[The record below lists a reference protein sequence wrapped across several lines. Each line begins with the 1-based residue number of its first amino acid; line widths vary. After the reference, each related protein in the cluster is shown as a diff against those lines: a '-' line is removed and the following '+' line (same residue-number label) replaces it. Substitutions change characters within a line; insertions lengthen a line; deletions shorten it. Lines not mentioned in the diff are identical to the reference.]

1 MRSHPRLSNWIGRY
15 VPIAQWLPRYE
26 RSFLGA
32 DLLAGLAVWA
42 VLVPQAVAYAALAG
56 APPEAG
62 LFAALAAGVAYA
74 VFGTCRQLDVG
85 PSSTI
90 AITAAAAIGVRRGEV
105 PGPGLRDAPRRARP
119 AHRRR
124 ARRGR
129 ARSARVRLGVPRP
142 PGARRLH
149 QRHRRSSSSS
159 GRSRSCSGCRSRAA
173 TCPRRSGARSARST
187 RSAGRRRSS
196 GQRARRAARA
206 PPRRA
211 AGSVGARRDR
221 GLGRRSA
228 APSTSRPTASP

>member
-1 MRSHPRLSNWIGRY
+1 MRSHPRLTSLIDRY

-90 AITAAAAIGVRRGEV
+90 SITAAAAMATVM
-105 PGPGLRDAPRRARP
+105 AKFP
-119 AHRRR
+119 A
-124 ARRGR
+124 GTT
-129 ARSARVRLGVPRP
+129 
-142 PGARRLH
+142 
-149 QRHRRSSSSS
+149 RRSSP
-159 GRSRSCSGCRSRAA
+159 RS
-173 TCPRRSGARSARST
+173 PY
-187 RSAGRRRSS
+187 
-196 GQRARRAARA
+196 
-206 PPRRA
+206 
-211 AGSVGARRDR
+211 
-221 GLGRRSA
+221 
-228 APSTSRPTASP
+228 